1 MCRGKKICTEL
12 THDPKKWSQHSPLQP
27 PNWFREQ
34 VDIFAKAVE
43 MASVAEIEKSI
54 KLLHSIRSNDL
65 RDWYCEHGQMSGW
78 FRNEKLGTKTSK
90 VENIKLDPLRSPDP
104 YRKEIFDRDS
114 YTCQYCGIKVIPKE
128 IFAAYSKIVGLD
140 LFRPTG
146 TNQERHGIVLAFRAN
161 VDHVDPWVHGGKTK
175 PSNLVTSCWSC
186 NYGKSGYTLEEIVL
200 ADPREQKRTTPEWA
214 GLAEYLPALKSHKQ
228 F

>member
-12 THDPKKWSQHSPLQP
+12 TDDPKNWDRNSPLLP
-27 PNWFREQ
+27 PNWFKEQ
-34 VDIFAKAVE
+34 VEVFTQAIKLA
-43 MASVAEIEKSI
+43 AEGKIDQSI
-54 KLLHSIRSNDL
+54 KTLNSIRSDDL

-78 FRNEKLGTKTSK
+78 FRNEKLGIKTPRTEN
-90 VENIKLDPLRSPDP
+90 VELDPLRSPDRH
-104 YRKEIFDRDS
+104 RKEVFERDS

-161 VDHVDPWVHGGKTK
+161 ADHVDPWVHGGQTN

-186 NYGKSGYTLEEIVL
+186 NYGKSGYKLEEIAL
-200 ADPREQKRTTPEWA
+200 EDPREQKLTNSGWA
-214 GLAEYLPALKSHKQ
+214 GLTEHLPALES
-228 F
+228 